1 MGLFFEQEVPKSK
14 AAQRLHR
21 HVMNALEIDPS
32 DNQREAKAQAIAN
45 QAAQELLGGAKF
57 KAGRFM
63 IALAIFVALVVGGA
77 LMDVSGHGTS
87 SNALYGFAGT
97 VFGVV
102 AAFLGTEKSSGGA

>member
-1 MGLFFEQEVPKSK
+1 MGLFFEQEAPPSK
-14 AAQRLHR
+14 AAQRLHP
-21 HVMNALEIDPS
+21 HVMNALELDPN
-32 DNQREAKAQAIAN
+32 DNEREAEAQVIAN
-45 QAAQELLGGAKF
+45 QAARELVSNARF

-77 LMDVSGHGTS
+77 MMDVTGHGTS

-102 AAFLGTEKSSGGA
+102 AAFLGTEKSSGGV